1 MVYCIAC
8 VMGPSNYSDLGPLSL
23 NPALR
28 MTVTSFV
35 RIFGI
40 GNLWPNE
47 QLMNCGKEK
56 VRWA

>member
-1 MVYCIAC
+1 M
-8 VMGPSNYSDLGPLSL
+8 MGPSNYSDLGPLSL